1 MATLSELMGNDPA
14 AAPQDSDRESYLMYA
29 ENCMM
34 SGRQPLPFPE
44 WVKAGKPS
52 K

>member
-1 MATLSELMGNDPA
+1 MATLSDLMTSPP
-14 AAPQDSDRESYLMYA
+14 APQDSDREGYLMYA
-29 ENCMM
+29 EACMV
-34 SGRQPLPFPE
+34 SGKQPLPFPD